1 MLYKW
6 ESVRT
11 IKEKFL
17 TLTSKIKTEMKKI
30 LSIAL
35 FAMASIITFAQKPV
49 IEFEELSYD
58 FGDIQEKGG
67 RVTHVFTYKNTGTT
81 PLIINNVQ
89 ASCGCTTPE
98 WTRKPIKAGDKGEIK
113 VTYDPINR
121 PGSFNKTITVNAN
134 TEKPTTMLRISGNV
148 LQRPKTVEDLY
159 PVVMDSL
166 RLENSHI
173 PFTKMKPN
181 EQKTAEL
188 KVINTSSSAV
198 TPNFINIP
206 AHVKIECRP
215 ATIEP
220 GQKAVIV
227 ATYDAALKNDWGYV
241 SDRIYMTFSDQRKY
255 NNSITLSASIE
266 EDFSNTDAQNTPVFE
281 VNEKTHDFGEIN
293 PSVKAVYD
301 FVVTNTGKDNLII
314 RKVKASCGC
323 TAATPEKKVL
333 TKGESTN
340 IHVEFDPRGKSGR
353 QSKTITVITND
364 PKNSNVL
371 LRITGNI
378 TPQGQQMK

>member
-1 MLYKW
+1 
-6 ESVRT
+6 
-11 IKEKFL
+11 
-17 TLTSKIKTEMKKI
+17 MKKI
-30 LSIAL
+30 FSIVL
-35 FAMASIITFAQKPV
+35 FALASIMAFAQKPT
-49 IEFEELSYD
+49 IEFEEVSYD

-67 RVTHVFTYKNTGTT
+67 RVSHIFTYKNTGTT

-98 WTRKPIKAGDKGEIK
+98 WTRKPVKAGEKGEIK

-121 PGSFNKTITVNAN
+121 PGQFNKTITVNAN

-148 LQRPKTVEDLY
+148 LQRPKTIEDIY

-166 RLENSHI
+166 RLENTHI
-173 PFTKMKPN
+173 SFTSIKPN
-181 EQKTAEL
+181 EKKTEEL
-188 KVINTSSSAV
+188 KVINTSKVAV

-206 AHVKIECRP
+206 AHVKIECVP

-220 GQKAVIV
+220 GQKAVIK

-255 NNSITLSASIE
+255 NNAITLSASIV
-266 EDFSNTDAQNTPVFE
+266 EDFSNVNEKNAPVLE

-293 PSVKAVYD
+293 PSVKAIYD
-301 FVVTNTGKDNLII
+301 FVVTNTGEDNLII

-333 TKGESTN
+333 AKGESTK

-378 TPQGQQMK
+378 TPQGQEMR